1 MKKKPKTKIQK
12 NKAKNKYAE
21 IPYPHEVWQMAKW
34 IVGFSCEYGKTVPEK
49 NPKDYLRTSPD
60 MSALIKTHPEISK
73 PILKINSI
81 VKNFEKDRSEHE
93 DGFTKA
99 FAHKKLKTIY
109 SNYSK
114 NKIDLAKLKNEIH
127 ASFAGHIAQN
137 DLPKLYSFLEKNP
150 KLKDPVTKSR
160 ELISK
165 FLAISAKNLQIY
177 EKTKMRTYFGLSFG
191 NENIFRQTITNLF
204 SHLEPETIEKM
215 VHLFNENKTQ
225 KTSITDSF
233 KK

>member
-12 NKAKNKYAE
+12 NKAKNKYAV
-21 IPYPHEVWQMAKW
+21 IPYPNEVWQMAKW
-34 IVGFSCEYGKTVPEK
+34 IVGFSCEYGKSVPEK
-49 NPKDYLRTSPD
+49 NPRDYLRVSPD
-60 MSALIKTHPEISK
+60 LSELIKTHPEILK

-81 VKNFEKDRSEHE
+81 IENFKKDRSEHE

-99 FAHKKLKTIY
+99 FAHEKLKKIY

-114 NKIDLAKLKNEIH
+114 NKIDLAKLKNDIH
-127 ASFAGHIAQN
+127 ANFAGHIAQN
-137 DLPKLYSFLEKNP
+137 DLPKLYNFLEKTP

-165 FLAISAKNLQIY
+165 YLAISIKNLEVY
-177 EKTKMRTYFGLSFG
+177 EKTKMKVYFGLNFDL
-191 NENIFRQTITNLF
+191 EDVFRQTLKNLF
-204 SHLEPETIEKM
+204 GHLEPETIEKM
-215 VHLFNENKTQ
+215 TTLFNEDHMQ
-225 KTSITDSF
+225 KTSRTNLS